1 MRDVAFHD
9 AYARFGGR
17 HNEPR
22 VLSCGLDWRSG
33 LPLTS
38 PSPRVPSARHLRL
51 PTEREFTRDQDQLAT
66 VLRENPAEV
75 LTRDAFLRKR
85 VRTPTLL
92 ATEAFWAWPFEPS
105 RFRFEPVTQNHRRDY
120 ERPFFFRET
129 PSFGRSRVLPFRTS
143 CISLA

>member
-1 MRDVAFHD
+1 M
-9 AYARFGGR
+9 
-17 HNEPR
+17 
-22 VLSCGLDWRSG
+22 
-33 LPLTS
+33 PLTS
-38 PSPRVPSARHLRL
+38 PSPRVPPARHLRL

-66 VLRENPAEV
+66 VLRENPAEI

-92 ATEAFWAWPFEPS
+92 VTEAFWAWPFGPS

-143 CISLA
+143 CISLALPPTIALLNRVSNCLHSRDSFREPNPHAFWA